1 MARVYF
7 DRQRDI
13 ADRPGRE
20 KEKKALLE
28 KEKEEREKARSRRSR
43 QKAWRKKDGREE
55 TRREK
60 AGRKTQAAAS
70 LRRFRRCGVKT
81 LSISSRSFLYFLC
94 LLNLLFFSEAASAQ
108 DKSPTYAI
116 THAKIFT
123 LSGPTI
129 DDGTIVIQ
137 NAKSPMSEPPSKPP
151 QAPR

>member
-1 MARVYF
+1 
-7 DRQRDI
+7 
-13 ADRPGRE
+13 
-20 KEKKALLE
+20 
-28 KEKEEREKARSRRSR
+28 
-43 QKAWRKKDGREE
+43 
-55 TRREK
+55 
-60 AGRKTQAAAS
+60 
-70 LRRFRRCGVKT
+70 VKT

-137 NAKSPMSEPPSKPP
+137 NGKIANVGAAVEAPAGAQVIDGKACRSIPACSIPSHKWVARDRRG
-151 QAPR
+151 QRHGRFRGNWSVQS